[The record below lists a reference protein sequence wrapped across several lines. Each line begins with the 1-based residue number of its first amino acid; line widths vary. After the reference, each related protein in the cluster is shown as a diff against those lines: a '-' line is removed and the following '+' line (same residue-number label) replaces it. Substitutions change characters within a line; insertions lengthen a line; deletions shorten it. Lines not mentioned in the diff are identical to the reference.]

1 MPKWAL
7 RVWSNKEKAYVVIKQ
22 KKKNKWYFNKC
33 KNNLKFEKI
42 FLIFFFFLRKNDYS
56 AEQWCSLKN

>member
-7 RVWSNKEKAYVVIKQ
+7 RVWSNKEKAYIVIKQ
-22 KKKNKWYFNKC
+22 KKRINEILTTS

-42 FLIFFFFLRKNDYS
+42 FSIFFFFLRKKDYS